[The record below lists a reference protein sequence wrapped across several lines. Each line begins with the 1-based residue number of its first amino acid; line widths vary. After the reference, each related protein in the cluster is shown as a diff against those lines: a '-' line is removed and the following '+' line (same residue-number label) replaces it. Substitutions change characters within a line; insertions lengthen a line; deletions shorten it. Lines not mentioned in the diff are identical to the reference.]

1 MEPGVVPP
9 GFCGAR
15 RLVLQ
20 GAWAVKEGFV
30 SRNPAGDRLGDQPRT
45 HGPGICGDGFP
56 LSEVVGRA
64 NVHINTENMIGLLFI
79 TPRNICVE

>member
-64 NVHINTENMIGLLFI
+64 NGHIKTENMIGPLIYNPKKHL
-79 TPRNICVE
+79 R